1 LLTVA
6 QSVLTFS
13 DTQRCDPAQALKPI
27 LFDDHDKPAADA
39 ARASIVAKAER
50 SKAADHK
57 AATKHT
63 PDGLPVH
70 SFRSLLAD
78 LATVTRNIMAMTQSL
93 AATFVLYPT
102 LTPAQDRAFQ
112 LLGVPVKL

>member
-1 LLTVA
+1 V
-6 QSVLTFS
+6 
-13 DTQRCDPAQALKPI
+13 
-27 LFDDHDKPAADA
+27 H
-39 ARASIVAKAER
+39 
-50 SKAADHK
+50 
-57 AATKHT
+57 
-63 PDGLPVH
+63 GLPVH